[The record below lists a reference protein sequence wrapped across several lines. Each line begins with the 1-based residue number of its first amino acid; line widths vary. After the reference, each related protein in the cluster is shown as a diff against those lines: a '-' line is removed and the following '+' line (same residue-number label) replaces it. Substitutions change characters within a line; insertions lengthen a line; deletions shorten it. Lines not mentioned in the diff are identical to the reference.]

1 MDSLN
6 SLHQYQCSILETAQQ
21 ENLRLKEAT
30 ASLDMDKA
38 LLKARTC
45 HSKLLKA
52 KKTMDQIN
60 DQVTRMKGQVT
71 RLREVT
77 EKQATEKAEREDRDK
92 RRDQLLSPVIRKPEP
107 DIKL

>member
-1 MDSLN
+1 MESLN

-21 ENLRLKEAT
+21 ENLRLSEAST
-30 ASLDMDKA
+30 SLDLETALAKA
-38 LLKARTC
+38 KTC
-45 HSKLLKA
+45 HGKLLKA
-52 KKTMDQIN
+52 KKTMDQMS
-60 DQVTRMKGQVT
+60 DQVNRMKAKVT
-71 RLREVT
+71 RLREVK